1 MTSLLLTY
9 LFYISVGIFEWFLA
23 MSRTIF
29 TIRRNKI
36 IVPLTVFI
44 ENFVGLLVFRNF
56 IVNDDWI
63 IALVYS
69 LGGALGSLLPLYLI
83 KQKCKKNE
91 EPVI

>member
-1 MTSLLLTY
+1 M
-9 LFYISVGIFEWFLA
+9 
-23 MSRTIF
+23 
-29 TIRRNKI
+29 
-36 IVPLTVFI
+36 
-44 ENFVGLLVFRNF
+44 
-56 IVNDDWI
+56 NDDWI